1 MMLWLTALSSATENE
16 ESANAGKNV
25 KLIIDK

>member
-1 MMLWLTALSSATENE
+1 MLWITALSSATENE
-16 ESANAGKNV
+16 KSANAGKNV